1 METSPWRPGDPESM
15 AEDAENDANSQADSL
30 IGYDAT
36 HGLRKSCRKRTYKIM
51 MLESLPRCC
60 YYMAQ
65 GKGVFFSGKKIVAV
79 AHTGNTGQVNDDT
92 PQ

>member
-1 METSPWRPGDPESM
+1 MESLPWWPGDPESM

-30 IGYDAT
+30 IGHDAT
-36 HGLRKSCRKRTYKIM
+36 HGLRKSCRKRTYEIM

-65 GKGVFFSGKKIVAV
+65 GKGVFSIHPSASMYPAWKRVFNRLSYC
-79 AHTGNTGQVNDDT
+79 D
-92 PQ
+92 